1 MRILMV
7 NKNWYPHGGLERHMF
22 EVKRI
27 FEERGH
33 EVVAFAM
40 EDERNEPVATE
51 EFFVSPVEF
60 RSGTGAERVRSVE
73 RALLGTQ
80 SVRRLRRLLASQRID
95 AAHVLHG
102 YHQLGP
108 AFMQVLRRAN
118 IPTVVSM
125 HDYKMGCPNYRL
137 FNDATGQICTRCF
150 DHRFDFLYAPAMTR
164 CWDGSRVGG
173 VLLGL
178 EATSTRLFGTY
189 SRVPGAV
196 MTVNQLQATGALR
209 MGVPSSR
216 VHVVPHF
223 AEIDDNEPERL
234 HNAEGVTDNVLYVGR
249 LVPEKGVDVL
259 IRAAAA
265 GGFSV
270 RIAGDG
276 RIDDQLRM
284 LAADLGADVA
294 FLGRLSEDDVRNE
307 MRRAAA
313 LVVPSVWH
321 EVWGLVINEAFD
333 VGLPVIGTHVGA
345 ISDLLDD
352 GRGLLVP
359 PGDHLALRTAVRSVL
374 DHPGTGRAMADRARR
389 WAAAELSREQF
400 IGRLCEI
407 WNSVGVKM

>member
-7 NKNWYPHGGLERHMF
+7 NKNWYAHGGLERHMF
-22 EVKRI
+22 DVKQI

-40 EDERNEPVATE
+40 EDERNEPVDTE
-51 EFFVSPVEF
+51 QFFVTPVEF
-60 RSGTGAERVRSVE
+60 RGGSSAERVRSVE
-73 RALLGTQ
+73 RALVGTQ
-80 SVRRLRRLLASQRID
+80 SVRRLRQLLASQRID

-108 AFMQVLRRAN
+108 AFMQVLRRAD
-118 IPTVVSM
+118 IPVVVSM
-125 HDYKMGCPNYRL
+125 HDYKMGCPSYRL
-137 FNDATGQICTRCF
+137 FNDATGEICTRCF
-150 DHRFDFLYAPAMTR
+150 DRRFDFLYAPAATG

-178 EATSTRLFGTY
+178 EAASTRLFGTY

-209 MGVPSSR
+209 MGVPTSR
-216 VHVVPHF
+216 IHVVPHF
-223 AEIDDNEPERL
+223 AEIADHVPERL
-234 HNAEGVTDNVLYVGR
+234 HDAEGVTDTVLYVGR

-270 RIAGDG
+270 RVAGDG
-276 RIDDQLRM
+276 RFDEQLRA

-294 FLGRLSEDDVRNE
+294 FLGRLSEDEVRME
-307 MRRAAA
+307 MQRAAA
-313 LVVPSVWH
+313 LVIPSVWH

-333 VGLPVIGTHVGA
+333 VGLPVIGTQVGA
-345 ISDLLDD
+345 ITDLLDD

-359 PGDHLALRTAVRSVL
+359 PGDHVALEAAVRSVIE
-374 DHPGTGRAMADRARR
+374 DPENGRVMAGRARE
-389 WAAAELSREQF
+389 WAATELTRERF
-400 IGRLCEI
+400 IDRLCEI
-407 WNSVGVKM
+407 WGTVGINL

>member
-7 NKNWYPHGGLERHMF
+7 NKNWYAHGGLERHMF
-22 EVKRI
+22 DVKRI

-60 RSGTGAERVRSVE
+60 RGGTGAERVRSVE
-73 RALLGTQ
+73 RALLGSQ
-80 SVRRLRRLLASQRID
+80 SVRHLRQLLASQRID

-108 AFMQVLRRAN
+108 AFMQVLKRAK

-137 FNDATGQICTRCF
+137 FNDDTGQICTRCF
-150 DHRFDFLYAPAMTR
+150 DRRFDFLYAPAATK

-189 SRVPGAV
+189 SRMPGAV

-209 MGVPSSR
+209 MGVPPSR
-216 VHVVPHF
+216 IHVVPHF
-223 AEIDDNEPERL
+223 AEIEEHEPERL
-234 HNAEGVTDNVLYVGR
+234 HNAEGVTRSVLYVGR

-270 RIAGDG
+270 RVAGDG
-276 RIDDQLRM
+276 RSDDQLRT
-284 LAADLGADVA
+284 LAADLQADVV
-294 FLGRLSEDDVRNE
+294 FLGRLTEQEVRNE

-333 VGLPVIGTHVGA
+333 VGLPVIGTQVGA
-345 ISDLLDD
+345 ITDLLDD

-359 PGDHLALRTAVRSVL
+359 PGDHVALEAAVRSVIE
-374 DHPGTGRAMADRARR
+374 HPETGRVMADRARR
-389 WAAAELSREQF
+389 WAAAELTRERF

-407 WNSVGVKM
+407 WGTVGMNL

>member
-7 NKNWYPHGGLERHMF
+7 NKNWYAHGGLERHMF
-22 EVKRI
+22 DVKRI

-40 EDERNEPVATE
+40 EDERNEPVTTE
-51 EFFVSPVEF
+51 EFFVTPVEF
-60 RSGTGAERVRSVE
+60 RGGTRVERVRSVE
-73 RALLGTQ
+73 RALVGSQ
-80 SVRRLRRLLASQRID
+80 SIRHLRRLLASQRID

-108 AFMQVLRRAN
+108 AFMQVLKRAK

-150 DHRFDFLYAPAMTR
+150 DRRFNFLYAPAATG

-173 VLLGL
+173 ILLSL

-189 SRVPGAV
+189 SRMPGAV

-209 MGVPSSR
+209 MGVPRSR
-216 VHVVPHF
+216 IHVVPHF
-223 AEIDDNEPERL
+223 ADIEEHEPGRL
-234 HNAEGVTDNVLYVGR
+234 HDAEGVTSSVLYVGR

-265 GGFSV
+265 GNFSV

-276 RIDDQLRM
+276 RSDDQLRT
-284 LAADLGADVA
+284 LATDLQADVA
-294 FLGRLSEDDVRNE
+294 FLGRLTEQEVRNE
-307 MRRAAA
+307 MQRAAA

-333 VGLPVIGTHVGA
+333 VGLPVIGTQVGA

-352 GRGLLVP
+352 DRGLLVP
-359 PGDHLALRTAVRSVL
+359 PGDHLALEAAVRSIIEA
-374 DHPGTGRAMADRARR
+374 PETGRVMAGRARR
-389 WAAAELSREQF
+389 WAATELTRERF
-400 IGRLCEI
+400 IGHLCEI
-407 WNSVGVKM
+407 WGTVGMKL